1 MKHLIVITL
10 LCLSFVGVAVDV
22 KDLNPIETVEIN
34 VSEFK
39 QPIKYHVTLPGG
51 YDKNTEKKY
60 FVLFDL
66 HPRSQTF
73 IAGMQDWLSHN
84 GEWPWLKTIIIN
96 PADYHPEFA
105 ALFEALVKDPDDQR
119 ILEVIQDGIL
129 KEVDEKYRTNGY
141 RIYSGFMG
149 NGALGLYILLNK
161 PEMFN
166 AYLIAS
172 PTLANDFGRVVSEA
186 PKKINVNHKRHKFL
200 YMTMGDHPYESAH
213 MDAFKTMEKAITGHA
228 PKQLEWLSDHNESHH
243 YMSRPIITL
252 LQGIEALFDDIHND
266 LPYDSDISKQGV
278 DAIVKHYKML
288 SDKKYGF
295 QVSAEGSLKALAAS
309 MQEKA
314 PERAVEIYL
323 KTVKLYPDSAYAHS
337 ALAKSYAIQGQFQK
351 AIDSQTVAVEKS
363 KKMIE
368 WHQNKHQQ
376 LLDEYKSK
384 LTH

>member
-1 MKHLIVITL
+1 MKNFIVITL
-10 LCLSFVGVAVDV
+10 LCLSFVGVTVDV
-22 KDLNPIETVEIN
+22 KDLNPIETVEIK

-39 QPIKYHVTLPGG
+39 QPIKYHVTLPDG
-51 YDKNTEKKY
+51 YGEDADKKY

-119 ILEVIQDGIL
+119 IIEVIQDGIL
-129 KEVDEKYRTNGY
+129 KKVDEKYRTNGY
-141 RIYSGFMG
+141 MIYSGFMG

-172 PTLANDFGRVVSEA
+172 PALANDFGRVVSEA

-213 MDAFKTMEKAITGHA
+213 MDAFKTMEKAITEHA
-228 PKQLEWLSDHNESHH
+228 PKQLEWLSHHNESHH

-266 LPYDSDISKQGV
+266 LPHDSDISRQGV
-278 DAIVKHYKML
+278 DAIIKHYKML

-295 QVSAEGSLKALAAS
+295 PVSAEGSLKALAAS
-309 MQEKA
+309 MQENAPDKA
-314 PERAVEIYL
+314 LEIYL

-337 ALAKSYAIQGQFQK
+337 ALAKSYAKEGQFQK

-363 KKMIE
+363 QKMIE
-368 WHQNKHQQ
+368 WHQKKHQQ

-384 LTH
+384 LVP